1 MNFLRLWRLAA
12 VLPALACGGD
22 RSGPDAVEAIDA
34 EAFIEAFVDLRVGA
48 LVSDGGLVTDEAR
61 SEVLSE
67 HGVTEADLVRFA
79 EVHGE
84 DLAFM
89 RQVWNEVEL
98 RLERRRPPREEAG
111 EGPAG

>member
-22 RSGPDAVEAIDA
+22 RSGPDVAEAIAA
-34 EAFIEAFVDLRVGA
+34 EVFIATFVDLRVGA
-48 LVSDGGLVTDEAR
+48 LVSDDGLVTDESR
-61 SEVLSE
+61 SEVLSL
-67 HGVTEADLVRFA
+67 HGVTEADLVYFA
-79 EVHGE
+79 EMHGE
-84 DLAFM
+84 DLTFM

-98 RLERRRPPREEAG
+98 RLEQRRPPREDLG